1 MGAVGGRIRDGSW
14 RGGQREGLSPPPAGP
29 VPRLAAVLFRRCGP
43 PTLCTCGTG
52 KRSSGARLQ
61 LRARV
66 RGGLLLV
73 GDEERMYSLT
83 LCGEPCAPAP
93 TAVSLLCTTGM
104 RTGMPDHGAGYR

>member
-1 MGAVGGRIRDGSW
+1 MGAVGGRIRGGSW

-52 KRSSGARLQ
+52 KRSSGARRQ

-66 RGGLLLV
+66 RGWRRQGLWRRPERWRPERWPRPRWTMALASAAA
-73 GDEERMYSLT
+73 GD
-83 LCGEPCAPAP
+83 
-93 TAVSLLCTTGM
+93 
-104 RTGMPDHGAGYR
+104 GAAF